1 MTDFV
6 TFVVFNLLQD
16 DLAYL
21 QRNQAGQYG
30 GMYS

>member
-1 MTDFV
+1 MTNFV
-6 TFVVFNLLQD
+6 TFVVFDFLQD

-30 GMYS
+30 GKCS